1 MQTVTAVQFV
11 WIHAYVAY
19 NVLPTTTPIISL
31 SILALAVIMIVL
43 YGLTQPPA
51 SQAQQPHLLSTVECH
66 SVPLDTS
73 TALRAWPARTAT
85 PTCLAA

>member
-43 YGLTQPPA
+43 YGLTPTA
-51 SQAQQPHLLSTVECH
+51 SLPSPTASPVEYRRVPFST
-66 SVPLDTS
+66 P
-73 TALRAWPARTAT
+73 
-85 PTCLAA
+85 